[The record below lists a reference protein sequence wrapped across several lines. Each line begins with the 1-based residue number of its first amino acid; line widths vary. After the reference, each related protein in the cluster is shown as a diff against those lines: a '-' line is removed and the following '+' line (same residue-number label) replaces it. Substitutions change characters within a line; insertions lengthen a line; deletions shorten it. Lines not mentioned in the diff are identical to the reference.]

1 MIFLITFP
9 TRVVYSGKELY
20 KRFLAIP
27 GTNPRPSQGRD
38 LDPGIDPD
46 IEIVQEDVRLP
57 HLECLCLHLGDHT
70 RDSDEVRCVSA
81 LIAAISYVRTCIQA
95 ERARNGIVT
104 VIATLAV
111 AHEEAR
117 AILLSS
123 DTLINALI
131 SRMNHLTSLVWEGD
145 PRTMSSGELINTTSR
160 ALSRTLFV
168 FHYLLFANHP
178 QAPFDL
184 KRKIHA
190 APPSAAIDHM
200 FNVTFGRLSFA
211 VDPKVPE
218 EAEMVLGRII
228 NSSEY
233 QSRVFFK
240 GLAYRLSIGDMV
252 NDILQLVVDMPEDQD
267 LIWQAYQD
275 EEPSDDEEEARMM
288 EANEV

>member
-1 MIFLITFP
+1 LF
-9 TRVVYSGKELY
+9 TRVAHSGKELY
-20 KRFLAIP
+20 KRFLSIP
-27 GTNPRPSQGRD
+27 GTNPNPSQGGD
-38 LDPGIDPD
+38 LGLEVDPD
-46 IEIVQEDVRLP
+46 IEIVQEDAKLP

-70 RDSDEVRCVSA
+70 RDSDEVIHVSTV
-81 LIAAISYVRTCIQA
+81 IAAISHVCTCVQA
-95 ERARNGIVT
+95 ERVRNGIVT

-123 DTLINALI
+123 DTLANALI
-131 SRMNHLTSLVWEGD
+131 SRLNHLASLLLEDD
-145 PRTMSSGELINTTSR
+145 PRIMSSDELVNTTTR

-184 KRKIHA
+184 KRKIRA

-211 VDPKVPE
+211 LDLKVPE
-218 EAEMVLGRII
+218 EAGRVLDRIV
-228 NSSEY
+228 NSSKC
-233 QSRVFFK
+233 QLKMFFQK
-240 GLAYRLSIGDMV
+240 IAHGLSIEDIV

-275 EEPSDDEEEARMM
+275 EEPSDDEEEARML
-288 EANEV
+288 ETNEM